1 MRRLLTCAVAL
12 ACGCAHGRSASDSR
26 PAYLELESDHYVLLT
41 DLPERDAGKTLGR
54 LENVRS
60 ALIQG
65 SWHRDALP
73 REKLR
78 VVQLA
83 SSARFHEFAS
93 SGMSAFYQPVDLFG
107 EPMLV
112 MTADQGAAGD
122 AILQHELAHA
132 LHGSF
137 LPRNPRWFFEGLAC
151 YLETLRYD
159 AAADRHLIGEP
170 NEDRLHYLR
179 LHQGTDY
186 ARVLSTSTREA
197 VLLSGQDGYAFQ
209 SAAWLLVFYLAN
221 ERGAALDDYIQRRAR
236 GEAAQAAFSAAFA
249 GLDPGTLAQDAARYE
264 KILTTAAGGRSRPG
278 YRVREVRLPAWEGA
292 VQVRATS
299 PAEVEAL
306 RAELYFLSPGLPRN
320 QAHLAEARALPAVGA
335 GGPGSVGGKL
345 GFAAAAREHP
355 HSRGAPSRRLPR
367 PDAPRVRGRSEAAR
381 RAPRRAAPS
390 SRAVPPECDR
400 AQRAR
405 VARPDA
411 RPRATGDPG
420 RAESRGARARPRR
433 GARHPCLRASPF
445 RALCGGYTGRGARR
459 GAGVGARERRST
471 AIAAGAPRRDA
482 RRVHSGAARSRVMRR
497 RKRGGR
503 GGPPASSPEACLR
516 DGCGASLGGCSL
528 AARLP
533 PRTSSASSRNCPGR
547 TGFASSCRRRY
558 RCRCCRGPKLRGT
571 P

>member
-1 MRRLLTCAVAL
+1 MRQLLTCAVVL
-12 ACGCAHGRSASDSR
+12 ACGCAHRRTASDSGH
-26 PAYLELESDHYVLLT
+26 AVLELESAHYVLLT
-41 DLPERDAGKTLGR
+41 DLPERDAGKTLGH
-54 LENVRS
+54 LENVRG

-65 SWHRDALP
+65 SWHGDALP

-78 VVQLA
+78 VIQLA

-159 AAADRHLIGEP
+159 AAADRYLIGEP
-170 NEDRLHYLR
+170 DEDRLHYLR
-179 LHQGTDY
+179 LHPATDY

-236 GEAAQAAFSAAFA
+236 GEPAQAAFNAAFT
-249 GLDPGTLAQDAARYE
+249 GLDPGALAQDAAAYE
-264 KILTTAAGGRSRPG
+264 KIMKTAAGGRNRPV
-278 YRVREVRLPAWEGA
+278 YRLREVRLPAWEGA

-320 QAHLAEARALPAVGA
+320 EAHLAEARAAADAALRLDPFQPLALAVQVALAETSESPLPLESIRSAAERRRDDFRAQMLLAFAVG
-335 GGPGSVGGKL
+335 PQ
-345 GFAAAAREHP
+345 
-355 HSRGAPSRRLPR
+355 R
-367 PDAPRVRGRSEAAR
+367 PDE
-381 RAPRRAAPS
+381 RRAALL
-390 SRAVPPECDR
+390 RAAELSPQNVTVLNALAWHDLTHGRAPEAIPV
-400 AQRAR
+400 AQKA
-405 VARPDA
+405 AELA
-411 RPRATGDPG
+411 PG
-420 RAESRGARARPRR
+420 RAAVLDTLACALALSARCAEATRVEE
-433 GARHPCLRASPF
+433 RAVELASEH
-445 RALCGGYTGRGARR
+445 ASADL
-459 GAGVGARERRST
+459 RRSLL
-471 AIAAGAPRRDA
+471 ARLDA
-482 RRVHSGAARSRVMRR
+482 M
-497 RKRGGR
+497 
-503 GGPPASSPEACLR
+503 R
-516 DGCGASLGGCSL
+516 DGCGAVPLGEE
-528 AARLP
+528 
-533 PRTSSASSRNCPGR
+533 
-547 TGFASSCRRRY
+547 
-558 RCRCCRGPKLRGT
+558 
-571 P
+571 

>member
-12 ACGCAHGRSASDSR
+12 ACGCAHGRSPPDSR
-26 PAYLELESDHYVLLT
+26 PAYLELEGAHYVLLT
-41 DLPERDAGKTLGR
+41 DLPERDAGKTLGH
-54 LENVRS
+54 LENVRG

-65 SWHRDALP
+65 SWHGDALP

-112 MTADQGAAGD
+112 MTADEGAAGD
-122 AILQHELAHA
+122 TILQHELAHA

-159 AAADRHLIGEP
+159 AAADRYLIGEP
-170 NEDRLHYLR
+170 SEDRLHFLR
-179 LHQGTDY
+179 LHPETDY

-221 ERGAALDDYIQRRAR
+221 ERGAELDDYIQRRAR

-249 GLDPGTLAQDAARYE
+249 GLDPGALAQDAARYE
-264 KILTTAAGGRSRPG
+264 QVLQAAGGGLSNPG
-278 YRVREVRLPAWEGA
+278 YRLREVTLSAWEGA

-320 QAHLAEARALPAVGA
+320 EAHLAEARAAADAALRLDPFQPLALAVQVALAETSDSSLPLESIRAAAERRRDDFRAQMLLAFAVG
-335 GGPGSVGGKL
+335 PQ
-345 GFAAAAREHP
+345 
-355 HSRGAPSRRLPR
+355 R
-367 PDAPRVRGRSEAAR
+367 PDE
-381 RAPRRAAPS
+381 RRAALL
-390 SRAVPPECDR
+390 RAAELSPQNVTVLNALAWHDLTHGR
-400 AQRAR
+400 APQAIP
-405 VARPDA
+405 VAQKA
-411 RPRATGDPG
+411 AELAPG
-420 RAESRGARARPRR
+420 RAAV
-433 GARHPCLRASPF
+433 LDTLAS
-445 RALCGGYTGRGARR
+445 ALA
-459 GAGVGARERRST
+459 
-471 AIAAGAPRRDA
+471 
-482 RRVHSGAARSRVMRR
+482 
-497 RKRGGR
+497 
-503 GGPPASSPEACLR
+503 
-516 DGCGASLGGCSL
+516 
-528 AARLP
+528 
-533 PRTSSASSRNCPGR
+533 ASSRCAEATAVEER
-547 TGFASSCRRRY
+547 AVELAAEHASAELRRSLLSRLDAM
-558 RCRCCRGPKLRGT
+558 RAGCTAVPLERE
-571 P
+571 